1 MAPSL
6 LQTVQASFN
15 TFKNFHVSQD
25 LISGSHFIDQ
35 YSQAL
40 NEVQESFGTV
50 DWATLNF
57 TEAQRAAEW
66 AKGNIAGIGI
76 EMLGHAAKVGIDMA
90 GAAAV
95 PGLPSCSGR

>member
-1 MAPSL
+1 MPPSL

-40 NEVQESFGTV
+40 NEVQESFGIV
-50 DWATLNF
+50 AWASLNF
-57 TEAQRAAEW
+57 TEAHRSAEW
-66 AKGNIAGIGI
+66 AKGSISGTGI
-76 EMLGHAAKVGIDMA
+76 EMLGHAA
-90 GAAAV
+90 
-95 PGLPSCSGR
+95 